1 MNHLTPYG
9 EEKNVA
15 TSTRLPRWSKSQAE
29 QYRALQE
36 NKWWP
41 FNQADAQVLNWM
53 HHRSKPNSTIDLP
66 EALF

>member
-1 MNHLTPYG
+1 MSTTTKSG
-9 EEKNVA
+9 AEKNVA
-15 TSTRLPRWSKSQAE
+15 TSTPSIRSKALRE

-41 FNQADAQVLNWM
+41 FNRADARVLNWM
-53 HHRSKPNSTIDLP
+53 HRQSKSNPTTDLP

>member
-1 MNHLTPYG
+1 MNQLTSYG
-9 EEKNVA
+9 EEKNA
-15 TSTRLPRWSKSQAE
+15 PTSTRLPRWSKSQMN

-41 FNQADAQVLNWM
+41 FNRADAQVLNWM
-53 HHRSKPNSTIDLP
+53 HRQSKSNLMTDLP

>member
-1 MNHLTPYG
+1 MKKLTSSG
-9 EEKNVA
+9 EEKNA
-15 TSTRLPRWSKSQAE
+15 QTSTRLPRWNKSQVE
-29 QYRALQE
+29 HYRALHE

-53 HHRSKPNSTIDLP
+53 HQQNKPNSTIDLP